1 MDKKESTR
9 AEIERLYRLYYQLD
23 KEFESAK
30 IKRTALTILGFAV
43 VFFWILCQLM
53 SPSGWDI
60 LIAVVFALIWS
71 GIHFFVNACI
81 FGPLAS
87 KGRDEGDRLRN
98 IKKKISEL
106 EKEL

>member
-30 IKRTALTILGFAV
+30 MKRTVLTILGFAV

-60 LIAVVFALIWS
+60 LKAVVFALIWS

-87 KGRDEGDRLRN
+87 KGRDEGDRLRD

>member
-9 AEIERLYRLYYQLD
+9 AEIDRLYRLYYQLD
-23 KEFESAK
+23 EEFESAK
-30 IKRTALTILGFAV
+30 MKRNILTILGFAV
-43 VFFWILCQLM
+43 VFFWILWQLM

-60 LIAVVFALIWS
+60 LKAAVLALIWS

-87 KGRDEGDRLRN
+87 KGRDEGDRLRD